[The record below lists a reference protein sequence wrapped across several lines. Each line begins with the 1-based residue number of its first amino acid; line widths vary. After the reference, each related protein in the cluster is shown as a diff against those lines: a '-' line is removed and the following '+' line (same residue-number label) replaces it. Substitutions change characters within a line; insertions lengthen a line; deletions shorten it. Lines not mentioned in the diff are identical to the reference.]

1 MHSSKIILK
10 LFKKEKRGSLKT
22 WKHILSVT
30 KSTLR
35 PISSGVVLSGVAL
48 SQGRSIQGGILIAIT
63 ITCDFL
69 GRGGGGGSGL
79 RGVHSSKIILKLF
92 KKEKRGSLKT
102 WKHILSVTKSTLRP
116 ISSGV
121 VLSGVALSLNNCVL
135 RCVLRVFV
143 GVFEKLVLFCG
154 PERGEERIILL
165 VLARIT
171 ILAFRWHSS

>member
-10 LFKKEKRGSLKT
+10 LFKKEKRESLKT
-22 WKHILSVT
+22 WKHILPV
-30 KSTLR
+30 K
-35 PISSGVVLSGVAL
+35 
-48 SQGRSIQGGILIAIT
+48 
-63 ITCDFL
+63 
-69 GRGGGGGSGL
+69 
-79 RGVHSSKIILKLF
+79 
-92 KKEKRGSLKT
+92 
-102 WKHILSVTKSTLRP
+102 KSTLRP

-121 VLSGVALSLNNCVL
+121 VLSGVALSLNN
-135 RCVLRVFV
+135 CVLRVFV

>member
-1 MHSSKIILK
+1 MVLLQRK
-10 LFKKEKRGSLKT
+10 LYFPKDPE
-22 WKHILSVT
+22 
-30 KSTLR
+30 
-35 PISSGVVLSGVAL
+35 GVQHF
-48 SQGRSIQGGILIAIT
+48 QGRSIQGGILIAIT

-69 GRGGGGGSGL
+69 GMGGGGGSGL

-102 WKHILSVTKSTLRP
+102 WKHIIPVTKSTLRP

>member
-1 MHSSKIILK
+1 MVLLQRKLYFPKDPEGVQHFQGRSIQGGIQMLIAITITCDFLK

-22 WKHILSVT
+22 WKHIL
-30 KSTLR
+30 
-35 PISSGVVLSGVAL
+35 P
-48 SQGRSIQGGILIAIT
+48 
-63 ITCDFL
+63 
-69 GRGGGGGSGL
+69 
-79 RGVHSSKIILKLF
+79 
-92 KKEKRGSLKT
+92 
-102 WKHILSVTKSTLRP
+102 VTKSTLRP

-143 GVFEKLVLFCG
+143 GVFEKLILFCG

-171 ILAFRWHSS
+171 ILAFRWHPS

>member
-1 MHSSKIILK
+1 MVLLQRK
-10 LFKKEKRGSLKT
+10 LYFPKDPE
-22 WKHILSVT
+22 
-30 KSTLR
+30 
-35 PISSGVVLSGVAL
+35 GVQHF
-48 SQGRSIQGGILIAIT
+48 QGRSIQGGILIAIT

-69 GRGGGGGSGL
+69 GRGGGSGL

-102 WKHILSVTKSTLRP
+102 WKHILPVTKSTLRP

-135 RCVLRVFV
+135 RCVLRFFV

-154 PERGEERIILL
+154 PERGGERIILL